1 MKKRVLPPIDGL
13 SFYHGLVSAPPNA
26 GGCVESY
33 FFRSHRRPFRHSQHR
48 DRDYCR
54 HWAGQACSDPRSLP
68 AVANRACWL
77 LIRRR
82 RAGRHDRRPA
92 PIVLC
97 PFFPRSVGFGPT
109 DSWANGALFVLPST
123 LCHSQAIPPISS
135 YSARPATQMR
145 SNTPARAHAMK
156 YAWIALP
163 APNSDFGNAFHW
175 MPVRATYTI
184 AANTVRFGMGLLPAP
199 GARRYFRFGS
209 RVTSGNNGSTF
220 DQNSSEIVQDLSRYG
235 LERAPWLRARRRL
248 IFGFMHR
255 NIIYG

>member
-1 MKKRVLPPIDGL
+1 MKKHALPPIGGL
-13 SFYHGLVSAPPNA
+13 FFCHDRVSVPPNA

-33 FFRSHRRPFRHSQHR
+33 FFQSRRQPFRHIPHQDKGCCPR
-48 DRDYCR
+48 LAD
-54 HWAGQACSDPRSLP
+54 QADSDPRSLP
-68 AVANRACWL
+68 TAANRACWL

-92 PIVLC
+92 QTVLF

-109 DSWANGALFVLPST
+109 DSSANGALFVLPST
-123 LCHSQAIPPISS
+123 LCHSQAIPSISS
-135 YSARPATQMR
+135 YSARPAAQIC
-145 SNTPARAHAMK
+145 SNTPARAHIMK

-209 RVTSGNNGSTF
+209 RSASGIKGSTF
-220 DQNSSEIVQDLSRYG
+220 DQNSSEIVQDLSLYG
-235 LERAPWLRARRRL
+235 VGRVPWLRAPRRL
-248 IFGFMHR
+248 VFGLMHR